1 MSGFQYILA
10 SNNLTFRFEF
20 AIPDNNLVGW
30 KTYINE
36 EYGFEFEYP
45 GDWKF
50 GISTSNGYPYIKLI
64 DPIGQQIPSLQPELD
79 RGAAVFLSID
89 DAERYAV
96 QPVTLES
103 LKKMYLEQDVTTG
116 GFYPSDPDAAQ
127 IVEKEI
133 NGILSGIR
141 RKIRTKY

>member
-1 MSGFQYILA
+1 MEIWNKYKQWIS
-10 SNNLTFRFEF
+10 
-20 AIPDNNLVGW
+20 LV
-30 KTYINE
+30 
-36 EYGFEFEYP
+36 
-45 GDWKF
+45 
-50 GISTSNGYPYIKLI
+50 
-64 DPIGQQIPSLQPELD
+64 
-79 RGAAVFLSID
+79 